1 MKRQAVLKQWW
12 TSMRGESIPSPFQS
26 RTPPL
31 PFWLVRLK
39 PALITDKTSLLQ
51 TKAHDISFDK
61 SILLQC
67 GGDSRS
73 LRASSIEQSPKSFLA
88 SYMYMGKLCS
98 HCALGLKSV
107 PAILWLQTCKME
119 IRDRQHAKNVPEDSF
134 VLRAARNG
142 SVDLVKN
149 CIKRGC
155 TMYVTLTTNQLKV

>member
-1 MKRQAVLKQWW
+1 MVNEHAGRVDPFTVSVTDTTSALLASQIKTGLNYRQN
-12 TSMRGESIPSPFQS
+12 QS
-26 RTPPL
+26 T
-31 PFWLVRLK
+31 
-39 PALITDKTSLLQ
+39 TDKTSLLQ